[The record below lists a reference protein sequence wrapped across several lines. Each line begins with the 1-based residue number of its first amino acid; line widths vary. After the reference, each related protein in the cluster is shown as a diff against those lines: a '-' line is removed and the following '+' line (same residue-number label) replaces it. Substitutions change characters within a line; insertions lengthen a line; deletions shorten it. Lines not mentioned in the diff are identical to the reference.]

1 MEPLARY
8 RIGLAAE
15 CETREAAPRGGTS
28 RSFLSLKER
37 AEVPGFLAN

>member
-15 CETREAAPRGGTS
+15 CETREAAPREGH
-28 RSFLSLKER
+28 R
-37 AEVPGFLAN
+37 AVS